1 MLHAFSLAVILSGIW
16 WVLSGFTLALI
27 LGLGVGSILFIV
39 WICHRMDAIDH
50 ETHPV
55 HLAIGCLTYFPWLVW
70 EIVLANMDVA
80 KAILK
85 NDSSVRPRLM
95 HIKASQVSEVG
106 LVTYANSIT
115 LTPGTVTLDVEGQDF
130 LIHSLTEG
138 SYDGLLSGEMDQRVT
153 ALELG
158 KDGPKTAQQ
167 PALKDHPEDAQK
179 KPESET

>member
-16 WVLSGFTLALI
+16 WVLSGLTLALI
-27 LGLGVGSILFIV
+27 LGLGAGSIVFII

-50 ETHPV
+50 ETHPI
-55 HLAIGCLTYFPWLVW
+55 HLAIGSLTYFPWLAW
-70 EIVLANMDVA
+70 EIVLANIDVA
-80 KAILK
+80 IAILK
-85 NDSSVRPRLM
+85 NGSSVRPRLM

-138 SYDGLLSGEMDQRVT
+138 SYDGLLTGEMDQKVT
-153 ALELG
+153 ALELDKG
-158 KDGPKTAQQ
+158 YPMITQQ
-167 PALKDHPEDAQK
+167 PVMKVSSEDASP
-179 KPESET
+179 KPERET

>member
-1 MLHAFSLAVILSGIW
+1 MLHAFSLAIILSGIW
-16 WVLSGFTLALI
+16 WVLSGFTLVLI
-27 LGLGVGSILFIV
+27 LCLGAGSILFII

-50 ETHPV
+50 ETHPI
-55 HLAIGCLTYFPWLVW
+55 HLAIGCSTYFPWLVW

-85 NDSSVRPRLM
+85 NNSSVRPRLM

-106 LVTYANSIT
+106 LVIYANSIT

-138 SYDGLLSGEMDQRVT
+138 SYDGLLSGKMDQKVT
-153 ALELG
+153 ALELDKG
-158 KDGPKTAQQ
+158 GPMITQQ
-167 PALKDHPEDAQK
+167 PTLKDHSENTLP
-179 KPESET
+179 KPERVT